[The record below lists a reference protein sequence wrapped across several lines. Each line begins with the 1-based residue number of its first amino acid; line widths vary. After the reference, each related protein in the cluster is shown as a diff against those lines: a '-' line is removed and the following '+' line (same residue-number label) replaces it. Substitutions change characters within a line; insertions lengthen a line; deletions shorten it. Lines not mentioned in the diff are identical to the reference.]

1 MSEND
6 KNLRTA
12 AESQLASSPQDRAP
26 THPGI
31 DLLHE
36 LQVHQVELEMQNETL
51 RQAQNALEA
60 SRDRY
65 VDLYDFA
72 PVGYLTL
79 SPEGLIVEINLT
91 GAGMLGKPRELLLQR
106 AFSRL
111 LVDEDQSRWLLALTN
126 MTADD
131 AALKQHRRLPLAP
144 QNHRLA
150 LAFSLPDRR
159 LLHVQ
164 ADITVLKVADG
175 QPLIRVALTDI
186 TEKKVIAAELEKH
199 RHHLEGLVRERTAEL
214 TTAKAAAE
222 AANIAKSRFLAN
234 MSHEIRTP
242 MNAIMG
248 MSNLLRRD
256 GVTPQQADRLDK
268 IGTASEHLLGIIND
282 ILDLSKI
289 DAGKFAIEEGPVALA
304 SLMANVRS
312 ILSQRAEAK
321 GVQLQVDCSACPILL
336 RGDATR
342 LQLALLNYATNAVK
356 FSEQGTVTLR
366 TFVQDEDAD
375 SVLLRFVVEDE
386 GVGIAPEVLPR
397 LFAAFE
403 QADNSI
409 TRQYGGTGLGLAITR
424 RLAELMG
431 GTAGVVSTP
440 GMGSTFWF
448 TARLKKT
455 DELLPAAPVAATV
468 ANPADGEAQ
477 LRQRY
482 AGRRILVVDDEPM
495 NLEIAQM
502 LLEGAGLQVDT
513 AADGALAVSL
523 AQETAYTAIFM
534 DMQMPNVDGL
544 EATRLIRQLPAY
556 HHTPIIAMTA
566 NAFNEDK
573 ERCAAAGM
581 SDFLGKPF
589 NPEDMFGV
597 LLKWLDR
604 G

>member
-6 KNLRTA
+6 KNLRNA
-12 AESQLASSPQDRAP
+12 AEALLAGSPQSRE
-26 THPGI
+26 HPPAN
-31 DLLHE
+31 LLHE
-36 LQVHQVELEMQNETL
+36 LQVHQIELEMQNEAL
-51 RQAQNALEA
+51 RHARNALEA

-65 VDLYDFA
+65 VDLYEFA

-79 SPEGLIVEINLT
+79 SPEGLIAEINLT
-91 GAGMLGKPRELLLQR
+91 GAEMLGKPRDKLLNR
-106 AFSRL
+106 SFSAL
-111 LVDEDQSRWLLALTN
+111 LIEGDQSRWLQSLTN
-126 MTADD
+126 MTAAD
-131 AALKQHRRLPLAP
+131 AAAQQHRRLPLA
-144 QNHRLA
+144 
-150 LAFSLPDRR
+150 FELPDRR

-164 ADITVLKVADG
+164 ADITVLKAADS
-175 QPLIRVALTDI
+175 QPLIRIALTDI
-186 TEKKVIAAELEKH
+186 TEKKLIAAELEKH
-199 RHHLEGLVRERTAEL
+199 RHHLEALVRERTAEL
-214 TTAKAAAE
+214 AIAKEAAE
-222 AANIAKSRFLAN
+222 AANLAKSRFLAN

-248 MSNLLRRD
+248 MANLLRRG

-268 IGTASEHLLGIIND
+268 MGAASEHLLSLIND

-289 DAGKFAIEEGPVALA
+289 DAGKFTIEEGPVALP
-304 SLMANVRS
+304 SLMSNVRS

-321 GVQLQVDCSACPILL
+321 GLQLQVACSDCPTPL

-342 LQLALLNYATNAVK
+342 LQQALLNYATNAVK

-366 TFVQDEDAD
+366 AFVQDEDAD

-386 GVGIAPEVLPR
+386 GIGIAPDVLPR

-409 TRQYGGTGLGLAITR
+409 TRQYGGSGLGLAITR
-424 RLAELMG
+424 RLAEMMG
-431 GTAGVVSTP
+431 GEAGVTSML
-440 GMGSTFWF
+440 GLGSTFWF

-455 DELLPAAPVAATV
+455 DELLPAAPVAVATV
-468 ANPADGEAQ
+468 ANPVDGEAQ

-523 AQETAYTAIFM
+523 AQETVYAAIFM
-534 DMQMPNVDGL
+534 DMQMPNIDGL
-544 EATRLIRQLPAY
+544 EATQLIRGLHGY

-589 NPEDMFGV
+589 NSEDLFGV
-597 LLKWLDR
+597 LLRWLDR
-604 G
+604 

>member
-6 KNLRTA
+6 KENLRNA
-12 AESQLASSPQDRAP
+12 AEAQLADSSQDRASM
-26 THPGI
+26 HPDT

-36 LQVHQVELEMQNETL
+36 LQVHQIELEMQNEAL
-51 RQAQNALEA
+51 RQAHNALEA

-65 VDLYDFA
+65 VDLYEFA

-91 GAGMLGKPRELLLQR
+91 GAEMLGKPREMLLHR
-106 AFSRL
+106 GFSSL
-111 LVDEDQSRWLLALTN
+111 LVDEDQSRWLLALSN

-131 AALKQHRRLPLAP
+131 AALRQHRRLPLA
-144 QNHRLA
+144 
-150 LAFSLPDRR
+150 FGLPDRR

-164 ADITVLKVADG
+164 ADITVLKEIDG
-175 QPLIRVALTDI
+175 QPLIRLSLTDI
-186 TEKKVIAAELEKH
+186 TERKQIAAELAKH
-199 RHHLEGLVRERTAEL
+199 RYHLEDLVRERTAEL
-214 TTAKAAAE
+214 AIAKEAAE
-222 AANIAKSRFLAN
+222 AANLAKGRFLAN

-248 MSNLLRRD
+248 MANLLRRG

-268 IGTASEHLLGIIND
+268 ISAASEHLLGLIDD

-304 SLMANVRS
+304 SLMGNVRS

-321 GVQLQVDCSACPILL
+321 GVQLQVECSACPIML

-342 LQLALLNYATNAVK
+342 LQQALLNYATNAVK

-375 SVLLRFVVEDE
+375 SVLLRFAVEDE
-386 GVGIAPEVLPR
+386 GIGIAPEVLPR

-409 TRQYGGTGLGLAITR
+409 TRQYGGSGLGLAITR

-431 GTAGVVSTP
+431 GEAGVVSTP

-455 DELLPAAPVAATV
+455 DELLPVAPVAATV
-468 ANPADGEAQ
+468 AKPVDGEAQ

-523 AQETAYTAIFM
+523 AQETIYAAIFM

-544 EATRLIRQLPAY
+544 EATWLIRGLPAY

-589 NPEDMFGV
+589 NPEDLFGV

-604 G
+604 

>member
-1 MSEND
+1 MTEND
-6 KNLRTA
+6 KNLRNA
-12 AESQLASSPQDRAP
+12 AEAQLADSPQDRAP
-26 THPGI
+26 THAGI

-36 LQVHQVELEMQNETL
+36 LQVHQIELEMQNEAL
-51 RQAQNALEA
+51 RQTQNALEA

-65 VDLYDFA
+65 VDLYEFA

-79 SPEGLIVEINLT
+79 SPEGLIAEINLT
-91 GAGMLGKPRELLLQR
+91 GAEMLGKPRDKLLNR
-106 AFSRL
+106 SFSAL
-111 LVDEDQSRWLLALTN
+111 LIEGDQSRWVQSFMN

-131 AALKQHRRLPLAP
+131 AAAQQHRRLPLA
-144 QNHRLA
+144 
-150 LAFSLPDRR
+150 FELPDRR

-164 ADITVLKVADG
+164 ADITVLKAADS
-175 QPLIRVALTDI
+175 QPLIRIALTDI
-186 TEKKVIAAELEKH
+186 TERKQIAAELAKH
-199 RHHLEGLVRERTAEL
+199 RYHLEDLVRERTAEL
-214 TTAKAAAE
+214 AIAKEAAE
-222 AANIAKSRFLAN
+222 AANLAKGRFLAN

-248 MSNLLRRD
+248 MANLLRRG

-268 IGTASEHLLGIIND
+268 ISAASEHLLGLIDD

-304 SLMANVRS
+304 SLMGNVRS

-321 GVQLQVDCSACPILL
+321 GVQLQVECSACPIML

-342 LQLALLNYATNAVK
+342 LQQALLNYATNAVK

-375 SVLLRFVVEDE
+375 SVLLRFAVEDE
-386 GVGIAPEVLPR
+386 GIGIAPEVLPR

-409 TRQYGGTGLGLAITR
+409 TRQYGGSGLGLAITR

-431 GTAGVVSTP
+431 GEAGVVSTP

-468 ANPADGEAQ
+468 AKPVDGEAQ

-523 AQETAYTAIFM
+523 AQETIYAAIFM

-544 EATRLIRQLPAY
+544 EATWLIRGLPAY

-589 NPEDMFGV
+589 NPEDLFGV

-604 G
+604 

>member
-6 KNLRTA
+6 KNLRSA

-26 THPGI
+26 THPDT

-36 LQVHQVELEMQNETL
+36 LQVHQVELEMQNESL
-51 RQAQNALEA
+51 RQTQNALEA

-91 GAGMLGKPRELLLQR
+91 GAGMLGKPRELLLHR
-106 AFSRL
+106 GFSSL

-131 AALKQHRRLPLAP
+131 AALKQHRRLPLA
-144 QNHRLA
+144 
-150 LAFSLPDRR
+150 FSLPDGR

-214 TTAKAAAE
+214 ATAKAAAE
-222 AANIAKSRFLAN
+222 AANLAKSRFLAN

-248 MSNLLRRD
+248 MANLLRRD

-268 IGTASEHLLGIIND
+268 ISTASEHLLGIIND

-304 SLMANVRS
+304 SLMSNVRS
-312 ILSQRAEAK
+312 ILSQLAEAK
-321 GVQLQVDCSACPILL
+321 GVQLQVECSACPTLL

-342 LQLALLNYATNAVK
+342 LQQALLNYATNAVK
-356 FSEQGTVTLR
+356 FSEKGTVTLR

-386 GVGIAPEVLPR
+386 GIGIAPEVLPR

-403 QADNSI
+403 QGDNSI

-431 GTAGVVSTP
+431 GTTGVVSTP

-468 ANPADGEAQ
+468 AKPVGGEAQ

-523 AQETAYTAIFM
+523 AQEATYVAIFM

-544 EATRLIRQLPAY
+544 EATRLIRSLPSY
-556 HHTPIIAMTA
+556 RHTPIIAMTA

-573 ERCAAAGM
+573 ERCSAAGM

-589 NPEDMFGV
+589 DPEDMFGV
-597 LLKWLDR
+597 LLKWLGR
-604 G
+604 R